1 MIISNKYK
9 FIFIKTPKTGGSSV
23 EFYLSQFCEKEKDII
38 TELLPEEEKKRM
50 ESKIPTG
57 YNFEYQLFSLRLKN
71 LMKLKIFS
79 KKNIYD
85 HMSLN
90 ELIKSKI
97 VNNIKEYF
105 IFAFIRNPY
114 DWIVSYF
121 WWHIFSHKKF
131 TIPQLKNLDKNEIQI
146 SFKSFLKLHCTG
158 FFNWQKNII
167 QSDTQNINIFKYENF
182 NKSIYEIK
190 KKLLLKGEKFN
201 LSQINLKKF
210 NFNKEIKLDNNDII
224 IINESAR
231 YFFDDFSYSKEVPD
245 KYL

>member
-1 MIISNKYK
+1 LIISNKYK
-9 FIFIKTPKTGGSSV
+9 FIFIKTLKTRGSSV
-23 EFYLSQFCEKEKDII
+23 EFYLSQFCEKEKDVI
-38 TELLPEEEKKRM
+38 TELLPEEEKKRV
-50 ESKIPTG
+50 ESKISTG

-71 LMKLKIFS
+71 LMKFKIFS

-90 ELIKSKI
+90 ELIRSKI

-121 WWHIFSHKKF
+121 WWHIFFYKKF
-131 TIPQLKNLDKNEIQI
+131 TISQLKNLDKKEIQI
-146 SFKSFLKLHCTG
+146 SFKSFLKLHCKE
-158 FFNWQKNII
+158 FFDWEKDII

-190 KKLLLKGEKFN
+190 KKLSLKGEKFN

-210 NFNKEIKLDNNDII
+210 NFNTEIKLDNNDII

-231 YFFDDFSYSKEVPD
+231 YFFDNFSYSKEVRD

>member
-1 MIISNKYK
+1 M
-9 FIFIKTPKTGGSSV
+9 
-23 EFYLSQFCEKEKDII
+23 
-38 TELLPEEEKKRM
+38 PEEEKKRV
-50 ESKIPTG
+50 ESKISTG

-71 LMKLKIFS
+71 LMKFKIFS

-90 ELIKSKI
+90 ELIRSKI

-114 DWIVSYF
+114 DWIISYF
-121 WWHIFSHKKF
+121 WWHIFFYKKF
-131 TIPQLKNLDKNEIQI
+131 TISQLKNLDKKEIQI
-146 SFKSFLKLHCTG
+146 SFKSFLKLHCKE
-158 FFNWQKNII
+158 FFDWEKDII
-167 QSDTQNINIFKYENF
+167 QSDTQNINIFKYEKL

-210 NFNKEIKLDNNDII
+210 NFNTEIKLDNNDII

-231 YFFDDFSYSKEVPD
+231 YFFDNFSYSKEVRD

>member
-1 MIISNKYK
+1 MK
-9 FIFIKTPKTGGSSV
+9 F
-23 EFYLSQFCEKEKDII
+23 
-38 TELLPEEEKKRM
+38 
-50 ESKIPTG
+50 
-57 YNFEYQLFSLRLKN
+57 
-71 LMKLKIFS
+71 KIFS

-90 ELIKSKI
+90 ELIRSKI

-121 WWHIFSHKKF
+121 WWHIFFYKKF
-131 TIPQLKNLDKNEIQI
+131 TISQLKNLDKKEIQI
-146 SFKSFLKLHCTG
+146 SFKSFLKLHCKE
-158 FFNWQKNII
+158 FFDWEKDII
-167 QSDTQNINIFKYENF
+167 QSDTQNINIFKYEKL

-210 NFNKEIKLDNNDII
+210 NFNTEIKLDNNDII

-231 YFFDDFSYSKEVPD
+231 YFFDNFSYSKEVRD